1 MSESEIPQGS
11 EPVEAD
17 AVASDAVAAWTAPPV
32 PGENSETVALDAPDV
47 PDVPATTEPRK
58 SKGVGVVVAASLAAI
73 VFGGAAGFGGG
84 YLGANLG
91 NSPVGQSPSGTGVV
105 TVNNPGSVNETTAIA
120 TKVLPSVVT
129 IDVESS
135 TSSGSGSGVVLT
147 ADGYILSNAHVVTL
161 SGEVSNAQ
169 IRVMTSDGR
178 LFDASVV
185 GVDTIYD
192 LAVIKVEATDL
203 IPIEFADS
211 SSMNVGDTAVALGA
225 PLGYANSVTTG
236 IISALD
242 RSISIRSSAPSEEE
256 EDDDSFQFRL
266 PGQQQGTGSAN
277 PRIWITVI
285 QTDAAINPGNSG
297 GALVN
302 SAGRLIGINVAIA
315 TTGSESVSGSIG
327 LGFAI
332 PSNIAKRVA
341 TELIETGE
349 ATHGLL
355 GATVQ
360 PSTSVE
366 GAQVAGAYVSE
377 VSAGGAAELA
387 GLMAGDIITHFNGS
401 PITSAI
407 DLTAQVR
414 GAAAGSVASITYVRD
429 GLSYT
434 VQATLGRLVL

>member
-11 EPVEAD
+11 EPVEMH
-17 AVASDAVAAWTAPPV
+17 AVAAWTAPPV
-32 PGENSETVALDAPDV
+32 PDENSETFALDTPT
-47 PDVPATTEPRK
+47 TTEPRK

-135 TSSGSGSGVVLT
+135 TSSGSGSGVVLS

-161 SGEVSNAQ
+161 SGEVSNAK

-185 GVDTIYD
+185 GVDTVYD

-203 IPIEFADS
+203 VPIEFADS

-242 RSISIRSSAPSEEE
+242 RSISIRSSELSDEEE
-256 EDDDSFQFRL
+256 EDSFQFRL
-266 PGQQQGTGSAN
+266 PGQQQSTATTN

-315 TTGSESVSGSIG
+315 TTSSESTSGSIG

-366 GAQVAGAYVSE
+366 GAQVAGAYISE
-377 VSAGGAAELA
+377 VSVGGAAELA

-414 GAAAGSVASITYVRD
+414 GAAAGSIASITYVRD